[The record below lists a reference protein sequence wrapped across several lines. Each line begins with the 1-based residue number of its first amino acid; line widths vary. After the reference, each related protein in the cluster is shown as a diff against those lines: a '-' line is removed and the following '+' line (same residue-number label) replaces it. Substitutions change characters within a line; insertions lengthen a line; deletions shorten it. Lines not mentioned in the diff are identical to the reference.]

1 MATKNPIQVGFDVII
16 DPSITQFKHGNTPRI
31 QTYQRVGTVG
41 YVERVDGEHIE
52 VNFGEAHYCFAAH
65 ELLDAPRELPT
76 YTPRVSAGGGM
87 KYDKGKPRM
96 ELLVQGCPNAMEQVA
111 TVLTFGAEKYAA
123 HSWQTVPNGDDRYLA
138 ALLRHLTAIGKGEQ
152 ADPESGLSH
161 LAHVACN
168 ALFILELE
176 CQKKTGASDAEV

>member
-1 MATKNPIQVGFDVII
+1 MATKNPIQVDSDVVINRDVIV
-16 DPSITQFKHGNTPRI
+16 FAHGKTSLI
-31 QTYQRVGTVG
+31 EQYQSQGTVG
-41 YVERVDGEHIE
+41 SVAYVKGDMVRVTFPDASYH
-52 VNFGEAHYCFAAH
+52 FHPY
-65 ELLDAPRELPT
+65 ELVDAPRKPADAA
-76 YTPRVSAGGGM
+76 AGSGM

-96 ELLVQGCPNAMEQVA
+96 ELLVQGCPNALEQVA

-152 ADPESGLSH
+152 TDSESGLSH

-176 CQKKTGASDAEV
+176 CRKKTGASDAEV

>member
-16 DPSITQFKHGNTPRI
+16 DPRIVEFKYGAPSRI
-31 QTYQRVGTVG
+31 LAYQREGTVG
-41 YVERVDGEHIE
+41 CVKSAKGGNILVD
-52 VNFGEAHYCFAAH
+52 FGKTYYSFAEH
-65 ELLDAPRELPT
+65 ELLDAPREQIT
-76 YTPRVSAGGGM
+76 TSDGM

-96 ELLVQGCPNAMEQVA
+96 ELLVQGCPNALEQVA
-111 TVLTFGAEKYAA
+111 MVLTFGAEKYAA

-138 ALLRHLTAIGKGEQ
+138 ALLRHLTAIGKGE
-152 ADPESGLSH
+152 ATDPESNMCH

-176 CQKKTGASDAEV
+176 ARRAKV